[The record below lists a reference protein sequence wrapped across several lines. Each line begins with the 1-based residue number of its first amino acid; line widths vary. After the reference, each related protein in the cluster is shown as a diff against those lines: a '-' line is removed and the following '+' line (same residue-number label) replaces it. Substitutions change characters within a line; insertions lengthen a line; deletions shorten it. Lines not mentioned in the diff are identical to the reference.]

1 MCYVEILQR
10 FPHFVLFN
18 EPWSDDPILGCLG
31 DEVFMLHYV
40 LEIENSMALDN
51 VKVNI
56 QRLFLGLLEFNPDVQ
71 RKLRLFWTFF
81 IRIARDTELPPNF
94 D

>member
-1 MCYVEILQR
+1 MCVCVCVRVHSVVY
-10 FPHFVLFN
+10 
-18 EPWSDDPILGCLG
+18 ST
-31 DEVFMLHYV
+31 HYV

-71 RKLRLFWTFF
+71 P
-81 IRIARDTELPPNF
+81 E
-94 D
+94 